1 MAQSDNNQEFCRERV
16 LRSNP
21 LFRVSHLFAPGDFV
35 GQVLAMHALF
45 ASIDQLN
52 SEIGDEFV
60 ARRKLDWWRTE
71 LCPGNISKSNHPV
84 VRYLIETG
92 AASSL
97 PGKTLELFLDTAEV
111 RLAARAPADLEE
123 LSLLCELIYQ
133 PRILMECTLNQDD
146 TPVSG
151 LSEMAQTG
159 GLLQLMRES
168 NTSENNAL
176 WWVPLNVLARFGVTR
191 AGLGN
196 DPDAQNARGVFEA
209 VFGGCNKLKSQQAT
223 SGQQNMAPS
232 RGLVHLHVLAL
243 LQSRQLEQLR
253 KIRPSCYRK
262 ELNGWRF
269 VDLLAAWNAARRM
282 KLNSVPA

>member
-1 MAQSDNNQEFCRERV
+1 MAQADNNQEFCRERV
-16 LRSNP
+16 LRANP
-21 LFRVSHLFAPGDFV
+21 LFRVSHLFAPADFA
-35 GQVLAMHALF
+35 GQVLALHALF

-71 LCPGNISKSNHPV
+71 LSPENISKSNHPV

-111 RLAARAPADLEE
+111 RLAARAPTDQEE

-133 PRILMECTLNQDD
+133 PRVLMEYALSQDE
-146 TPVSG
+146 TPVFG

-159 GLLQLMRES
+159 GLLQLLRER
-168 NTSENNAL
+168 NTSKNNIL

-196 DPDAQNARGVFEA
+196 DPDSQNARGVFEA
-209 VFGGCNKLKSQQAT
+209 VFGSCNKLNSQQAI
-223 SGQQNMAPS
+223 SGQENMAPS
-232 RGLVHLHVLAL
+232 RGLVHLRVLAL
-243 LQSRQLEQLR
+243 LQSRQLDQLR
-253 KIRPSCYRK
+253 KIRPSSYPG
-262 ELNGWRF
+262 ELNRWRF
-269 VDLLAAWNAARRM
+269 ADLLAAWNAARRM
-282 KLNSVPA
+282 KLNSVTA

>member
-1 MAQSDNNQEFCRERV
+1 VAQADNNQEFCRERV

-21 LFRVSHLFAPGDFV
+21 LFRVSHLFAPADFA
-35 GQVLAMHALF
+35 GQVLALHALF

-71 LCPGNISKSNHPV
+71 LSPENISKSNHPV

-111 RLAARAPADLEE
+111 RLAARAPTDQEE

-133 PRILMECTLNQDD
+133 PRVLMECALSQDE
-146 TPVSG
+146 TPVFG

-159 GLLQLMRES
+159 GLLQLMRER
-168 NTSENNAL
+168 NTSKNNIL
-176 WWVPLNVLARFGVTR
+176 WWVPLNMLARFGVTR

-196 DPDAQNARGVFEA
+196 DPDSRNARGVFEA
-209 VFGGCNKLKSQQAT
+209 VFGSCNKLNSQQAI
-223 SGQQNMAPS
+223 SGQENMAPS
-232 RGLVHLHVLAL
+232 SGLVHLRVLAL
-243 LQSRQLEQLR
+243 LQSRQLDQLR
-253 KIRPSCYRK
+253 KIRPSSYPG
-262 ELNGWRF
+262 ELNRWRF
-269 VDLLAAWNAARRM
+269 ADLLVAWNAARQLM
-282 KLNSVPA
+282 QYAG

>member
-1 MAQSDNNQEFCRERV
+1 MAQADNNQEFCREKV

-21 LFRVSHLFAPGDFV
+21 LFRVSHLFTPADLA
-35 GQVLAMHALF
+35 GQVLALHALF

-71 LCPGNISKSNHPV
+71 LSPENISKSNHPV

-97 PGKTLELFLDTAEV
+97 PGKSFELFLDTAEV
-111 RLAARAPADLEE
+111 RLAAQAPTDQEE

-133 PRILMECTLNQDD
+133 PRIIMECALSQDG
-146 TPVSG
+146 TPGFNVG
-151 LSEMAQTG
+151 EMAQTG
-159 GLLQLMRES
+159 GLLQLIRES
-168 NTSENNAL
+168 NASKNNAL

-191 AGLGN
+191 AGLGS
-196 DPDAQNARGVFEA
+196 DPDSQNARGVFEA
-209 VFGGCNKLKSQQAT
+209 VFENCNKLKSQPAI

-253 KIRPSCYRK
+253 KIEPSSYCE
-262 ELNGWRF
+262 ELNRWRF
-269 VDLLAAWNAARRM
+269 ADLLAAWNAARRM
-282 KLNSVPA
+282 KLNSVAA